1 MSTTSADISPELREK
16 FCSRCGELTTTICPE
31 CEAQIRGY
39 YHVEGVI
46 TLGGKYEPPPHCY
59 NCGAAFPWTKRK
71 MAAAIELLE
80 TDGVLTNKE
89 LAQFRE
95 DLAVLTMD
103 SPGVQIASIR
113 FKKAMAKVG
122 LSVASGVREIIVD
135 VLSEAA
141 KKALWGSGS

>member
-1 MSTTSADISPELREK
+1 
-16 FCSRCGELTTTICPE
+16 
-31 CEAQIRGY
+31 
-39 YHVEGVI
+39 
-46 TLGGKYEPPPHCY
+46 
-59 NCGAAFPWTKRK
+59 